1 LGTHNRLE
9 ETMLDR
15 SFIAS
20 PVGKAALASLAAM
33 VAFNIF
39 ALTQQL
45 GAEPAPP
52 IAAADIVEL
61 A

>member
-1 LGTHNRLE
+1 
-9 ETMLDR
+9 MFDR
-15 SFIAS
+15 NFIAS

-39 ALTQQL
+39 ALSQQL
-45 GAEPAPP
+45 QAKPAPL
-52 IAAADIVEL
+52 IASAEMVEL

>member
-1 LGTHNRLE
+1 
-9 ETMLDR
+9 MFDR
-15 SFIAS
+15 SFFAS
-20 PVGKAALASLAAM
+20 PVGKAAVASLVAM

-45 GAEPAPP
+45 EAKPAPMM
-52 IAAADIVEL
+52 AHSNAVEL

>member
-1 LGTHNRLE
+1 
-9 ETMLDR
+9 MFDR

-39 ALTQQL
+39 ALNQQL
-45 GAEPAPP
+45 QAQPVPPLAVAEA
-52 IAAADIVEL
+52 VEL

>member
-1 LGTHNRLE
+1 
-9 ETMLDR
+9 MFDR

-39 ALTQQL
+39 ALNQQL
-45 GAEPAPP
+45 AAKPAPLL
-52 IAAADIVEL
+52 AAAEIVEL

>member
-1 LGTHNRLE
+1 
-9 ETMLDR
+9 MFDR

-39 ALTQQL
+39 ALNQQL
-45 GAEPAPP
+45 DANPAPLL
-52 IAAADIVEL
+52 AASDVVEL

>member
-1 LGTHNRLE
+1 
-9 ETMLDR
+9 MFDR
-15 SFIAS
+15 SFLVS

-33 VAFNIF
+33 VAFNVF

-45 GAEPAPP
+45 SARPAPL
-52 IAAADIVEL
+52 IASAQVAEL

>member
-1 LGTHNRLE
+1 
-9 ETMLDR
+9 MFDR

-20 PVGKAALASLAAM
+20 PVGKAALASLVAM

-39 ALTQQL
+39 ALNQQL
-45 GAEPAPP
+45 QAEPMPM
-52 IAAADIVEL
+52 IAVAQVVEL

>member
-1 LGTHNRLE
+1 
-9 ETMLDR
+9 MFDR

-33 VAFNIF
+33 VAFNVF

-45 GAEPAPP
+45 QAKPVSL
-52 IAAADIVEL
+52 AATAQVVEL

>member
-1 LGTHNRLE
+1 
-9 ETMLDR
+9 MFDR

-39 ALTQQL
+39 ALNQQL
-45 GAEPAPP
+45 QAHPAPR
-52 IAAADIVEL
+52 IASAEIVEL

>member
-1 LGTHNRLE
+1 
-9 ETMLDR
+9 MFDR
-15 SFIAS
+15 SVLAS

-45 GAEPAPP
+45 SAKPAPLL
-52 IAAADIVEL
+52 AATQVAEL

>member
-1 LGTHNRLE
+1 
-9 ETMLDR
+9 MFDR

-45 GAEPAPP
+45 QARPAPL

>member
-1 LGTHNRLE
+1 
-9 ETMLDR
+9 MFDR
-15 SFIAS
+15 SFLAS
-20 PVGKAALASLAAM
+20 PVGKAAIASLAAM

-45 GAEPAPP
+45 QARPVPLATAEV
-52 IAAADIVEL
+52 VEL

>member
-1 LGTHNRLE
+1 
-9 ETMLDR
+9 MFDR
-15 SFIAS
+15 SFLAS

-45 GAEPAPP
+45 SAKPVPL
-52 IAAADIVEL
+52 IAGVQAAEL

>member
-1 LGTHNRLE
+1 
-9 ETMLDR
+9 MFDR

-39 ALTQQL
+39 ALNQQL
-45 GAEPAPP
+45 QARPMPL
-52 IAAADIVEL
+52 AAAASVVEL